1 MNSALIL
8 GSNSFAGSC
17 LINYLLNKNFK
28 IIGISRSKEKNEY
41 ELIYKKN
48 LNIKNFQYYQ
58 IEINKN
64 LKNLINLIKA
74 KKPNF
79 IIDFLGQGMVAESWN
94 NPDQWFNTNV
104 LSKIKLLT
112 QLSKYDFIK
121 KYIRISTPEVYGH
134 SDNFLKENTN
144 YNPSSPYAITHV
156 SIDLYLKILFQNSKF
171 PSIIMRFSN
180 FYGESQQL
188 YRIIPKTIM
197 SILTK
202 KKLPLHGNGSSLR
215 SFIYI
220 DDFCSA
226 IYAGIKK
233 GRIGEVYNVSS
244 NQIFSVAEIIKII
257 CSKMNYN
264 FKNLIKHY
272 KDRPGKDYKY
282 FMSSKKIKK
291 ELGWKNN
298 ISFLNGIDKTIKWYK
313 KNYNN
318 FKNIKYEYIH
328 KK

>member
-1 MNSALIL
+1 MNSILIL

-17 LINYLLNKNFK
+17 LINFLLNKKYK
-28 IIGISRSKEKNEY
+28 ISGISRSKEKSRI
-41 ELIYKKN
+41 ELLYKK
-48 LNIKNFQYYQ
+48 
-58 IEINKN
+58 NKN
-64 LKNLINLIKA
+64 LKNFSFYKIDINKNPKKLYNLIKL
-74 KKPNF
+74 KKPDF

-112 QLSKYDFIK
+112 QLNKFNFIK
-121 KYIRISTPEVYGH
+121 KYIRISTPEVYGS
-134 SDNFLKENTN
+134 SDNFLKENSN
-144 YNPSSPYAITHV
+144 YNPSTPYAITHT
-156 SIDLYLKILFQNSKF
+156 SIDLYLKILFEKSKF

-197 SILTK
+197 SVLTK
-202 KKLPLHGNGSSLR
+202 KKLPLHGNGKSLR

-220 DDFCSA
+220 NDFCSA
-226 IYAGIKK
+226 IYAGIKR
-233 GRIGEVYNVSS
+233 GHIGEIYNISS
-244 NQIFSVAEIIKII
+244 NEIFSISEIIKII

-264 FKNLIKHY
+264 FKNLIEY
-272 KDRPGKDYKY
+272 SKDRPSKDYKY
-282 FMSSKKIKK
+282 FMSSNKIKK

-298 ISFLNGIDKTIKWYK
+298 TSFSIGIDKTIEWYK